1 MGSGK
6 LKPSSCPALPS
17 PSWLKQED
25 RAAGEAQGMA
35 EVEHASSEDPAPHW
49 SRFVMP
55 WMAFCSIVEY
65 QKFFVVVQV
74 MWPLCWAVN
83 RGFYLEKSSPYLGGG
98 TRPQQSK
105 GCNLETS
112 DCNLHVSGKNEMGD
126 LLHKNETVWEME
138 KELPL
143 QCGQDVLYLEVVVTD
158 ASFYMLLH
166 WPWLRQNE
174 IIYLSP

>member
-35 EVEHASSEDPAPHW
+35 KVEHASSKDPAPHW

-74 MWPLCWAVN
+74 NVTPVLSSESGILPGEILSLFRWRDKTSAV
-83 RGFYLEKSSPYLGGG
+83 
-98 TRPQQSK
+98 
-105 GCNLETS
+105 
-112 DCNLHVSGKNEMGD
+112 
-126 LLHKNETVWEME
+126 
-138 KELPL
+138 
-143 QCGQDVLYLEVVVTD
+143 
-158 ASFYMLLH
+158 
-166 WPWLRQNE
+166 
-174 IIYLSP
+174 